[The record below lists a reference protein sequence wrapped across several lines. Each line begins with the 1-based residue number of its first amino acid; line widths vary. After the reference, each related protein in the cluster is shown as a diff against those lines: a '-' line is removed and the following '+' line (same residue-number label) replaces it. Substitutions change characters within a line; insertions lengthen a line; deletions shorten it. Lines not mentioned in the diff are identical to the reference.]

1 MSAPTTSAGGQ
12 TCWNCR
18 QPLPPGSAR
27 CVYCGSPQQA
37 QSAPLVV
44 APHGVVAAAPPGA
57 PVMPGAPGGLA
68 TAPGAPGAGITP
80 AGPYPGTPGPP
91 TPTRGAP
98 AAVADLRGIVHGQR
112 TAGVG
117 ARLAAF
123 TVDVIVVAAVGVAAQ
138 LLLRSPVLTAVIVAE
153 VLLGLV
159 VLQARTGLGI
169 GNLLLRI
176 RVARLDRPWSPGLG
190 RSLLRGVITS
200 AGWLVGGIGAWFVE
214 ITAAFDG
221 SGRRR
226 SWGDLA
232 AGTVV
237 VAVPKRARGAAAQQL
252 HGGRPAAAPGS
263 SSAPGMPAAAP
274 ALASTAVPLS
284 LDPASGLGGV
294 PATGSVPVAQPG
306 GVPGAIAPMP
316 GLVTP
321 GMVPLGG
328 AQPGAA
334 QPTPAQP
341 DADPPAAAQHPAAQ
355 PPVAPPTPATP
366 PPARAPGQPGGASP
380 SEPIPAQRPFPQQPV
395 EQQTLSQQAPPAA
408 PPNAV
413 APPPG
418 IAPPTASAPV
428 PPAALQPGAG
438 QPGTPATAPQPG
450 APAHPAPAGDRQGAG
465 GRVAYSLPP
474 DSASPPA
481 DASPGRGAPG
491 DWHTELTLTELRGR
505 ARVVL
510 TFDTGQ
516 QEQAPIPATVLLGR
530 NPSADDAL
538 EIAVAV
544 RDPEST
550 VSKGHARLE
559 LTRQGTWVTDSGSTN
574 GTFLV
579 DETGEAER
587 LAPGVRTPVDDG
599 ARVRLGNRVFTI
611 STLLEDPE

>member
-1 MSAPTTSAGGQ
+1 MSAPTTPGGQ

-44 APHGVVAAAPPGA
+44 APHGVVAAAPPPSA
-57 PVMPGAPGGLA
+57 PVPAAPGPAGPA
-68 TAPGAPGAGITP
+68 AYGAPGAPGMPGGAPGAPFVGGQAGSP
-80 AGPYPGTPGPP
+80 
-91 TPTRGAP
+91 AP
-98 AAVADLRGIVHGQR
+98 AAIASARGIVHGQR
-112 TAGVG
+112 AAGVG
-117 ARLAAF
+117 ARLAAL
-123 TVDVIVVAAVGVAAQ
+123 TIDALVVAAVGVGAQ

-153 VLLGLV
+153 LLLGLV
-159 VLQARTGLGI
+159 VLQARTGLGL

-190 RSLLRGVITS
+190 RSLLRGVVTS
-200 AGWLVGGIGAWFVE
+200 AGWLVGGLGAWFVE
-214 ITAAFDG
+214 LTAAFDG
-221 SGRRR
+221 TGRRR

-237 VAVPKRARGAAAQQL
+237 VAVPKRSAR
-252 HGGRPAAAPGS
+252 AAAPALPGARPV
-263 SSAPGMPAAAP
+263 SAPGTAPAAGMPVAAP
-274 ALASTAVPLS
+274 ALASAAVPLS
-284 LDPASGLGGV
+284 LDPSSGLGGV
-294 PATGSVPVAQPG
+294 PATSSAPAPQPG
-306 GVPGAIAPMP
+306 VLPGGIAPMP
-316 GLVTP
+316 GLAPAATGQP
-321 GMVPLGG
+321 GAVPPMQPGQPQQPQPAQPGAYPPGAGQPPVAPQPGHPGGFARQGAPQQPGQQHPIQPVHPSSVAPPPGVVPPAGSPSVPPVSGQPG

-334 QPTPAQP
+334 AQSGAAALPVAPAQPTPPQP
-341 DADPPAAAQHPAAQ
+341 APA
-355 PPVAPPTPATP
+355 
-366 PPARAPGQPGGASP
+366 
-380 SEPIPAQRPFPQQPV
+380 
-395 EQQTLSQQAPPAA
+395 
-408 PPNAV
+408 
-413 APPPG
+413 
-418 IAPPTASAPV
+418 
-428 PPAALQPGAG
+428 
-438 QPGTPATAPQPG
+438 QPGTPAG
-450 APAHPAPAGDRQGAG
+450 ERQGAG

-474 DSASPPA
+474 EQPAPASAPA
-481 DASPGRGAPG
+481 DQGRGAGSPG

-530 NPSADDAL
+530 NPTADDAL

-559 LTRQGTWVTDSGSTN
+559 LTRQGTWVTDTGSTN

-611 STLLEDPE
+611 STLLEESE